1 MDYTTQYSTKHVNPE
16 RRQSARSFLDTKP
29 VCPSHYS
36 WLSNTKLSLYV
47 TVSAAIFHD
56 SVQSHHDQRSLCVV
70 RTIEPNTSARS
81 KLRVHRV
88 LPSGKQG
95 IQDIKLWYSSHKVS
109 HVISSSRRLSSL
121 ISHLFS
127 PLTAS
132 MSAPIAGLHYTTPRN
147 ASTASRTAC
156 EKKEKTGTQP
166 MR

>member
-1 MDYTTQYSTKHVNPE
+1 MIVSGGNALNNPAILQKVIKSKQRASSGMDYTTQYSTEHVKPE

-109 HVISSSRRLSSL
+109 HVISSSHRLSSL
-121 ISHLFS
+121 ISFPH
-127 PLTAS
+127 
-132 MSAPIAGLHYTTPRN
+132 
-147 ASTASRTAC
+147 
-156 EKKEKTGTQP
+156 
-166 MR
+166 